1 MKIRQRPWQQD
12 LGKAAAR
19 LAKVAAM
26 LAIASGHFARAEGA
40 GQSFAVALPEME
52 GPVTMGIF
60 SPSGERVRRLYH
72 DAAVDSIPAGLNGLI
87 MTWDG
92 KDDQGRD
99 VPPGTYRARGL
110 VHGPIECSALP
121 TCREKQFLPL
131 PSSDLGTILPALPMT
146 RGFPKD
152 AITLRAARD
161 ELLESRPL
169 LTIRASLSKNA
180 WLLHAEGLP
189 LLEFPFPDPK
199 HPPTA
204 VTLSHGS
211 SPGTAL
217 LTLADASGSEVIAI
231 TGLDKIVPL
240 NAGTLEIQAD
250 AFHPGPLAGES
261 AP

>member
-12 LGKAAAR
+12 LGKAASR
-19 LAKVAAM
+19 LAKVAAL
-26 LAIASGHFARAEGA
+26 LALSTGCFLHAEGA
-40 GQSFAVALPEME
+40 GQSFAVALPELE

-60 SPSGERVRRLYH
+60 SPTGERVRLLYREGP
-72 DAAVDSIPAGLNGLI
+72 VDSIPAGLNGLI

-92 KDDQGRD
+92 KDDAGQN

-110 VHGPIECSALP
+110 VHGPLQSSALP
-121 TCREKQFLPL
+121 VRDAKIFSDNSSNMEAV
-131 PSSDLGTILPALPMT
+131 PSMVTKL
-146 RGFPKD
+146 PKD

-161 ELLESRPL
+161 ELLETRPL
-169 LTIRASLSKNA
+169 LTIRACLGENA
-180 WLLHAEGLP
+180 CLLNAEGLP
-189 LLEFPFPDPK
+189 LLELPFPDPK

-204 VTLSHGS
+204 VTLAHGS

-217 LTLADASGSEVIAI
+217 LTLTDAIGSEVITV

-240 NAGTLEIQAD
+240 NAGTLEVQAD
-250 AFHPGPLAGES
+250 AFNPGPVAGEF

>member
-12 LGKAAAR
+12 LGKAAVR

-26 LAIASGHFARAEGA
+26 LAMAGGDFARAEGA

-60 SPSGERVRRLYH
+60 APSGERVRLLCR
-72 DAAVDSIPAGLNGLI
+72 DADISTIPAGLNGLI

-121 TCREKQFLPL
+121 ACGEKQILGLP
-131 PSSDLGTILPALPMT
+131 PSELGKLLPALPLT
-146 RGFPKD
+146 PGFPKD

-169 LTIRASLSKNA
+169 LTIRASLSHNA
-180 WLLHAEGLP
+180 SLLQAEGLP
-189 LLEFPFPDPK
+189 LLEIPFPDPK

-204 VTLSHGS
+204 ATLAHGS

-217 LTLADASGSEVIAI
+217 LTLTDASGPEMIAI

-240 NAGTLEIQAD
+240 NAGTLDVQAD
-250 AFHPGPLAGES
+250 AFHPGPVAGES

>member
-1 MKIRQRPWQQD
+1 
-12 LGKAAAR
+12 
-19 LAKVAAM
+19 M
-26 LAIASGHFARAEGA
+26 LAMAGGDFARAEGA

-60 SPSGERVRRLYH
+60 APSGERVRLLCR
-72 DAAVDSIPAGLNGLI
+72 DADISTIPAGLNGLI

-92 KDDQGRD
+92 KDDAGQN

-110 VHGPIECSALP
+110 VHGPLQSSALP
-121 TCREKQFLPL
+121 VRDAKIFSDNSSNMEAV
-131 PSSDLGTILPALPMT
+131 PSMVTKL
-146 RGFPKD
+146 PKD

-161 ELLESRPL
+161 ELLETRPL
-169 LTIRASLSKNA
+169 LTIRACLGENA
-180 WLLHAEGLP
+180 CLLNAEGLP
-189 LLEFPFPDPK
+189 LLELPFPDPK

-204 VTLSHGS
+204 VTLAHGS

-217 LTLADASGSEVIAI
+217 LTLTDASGSEVITA

-240 NAGTLEIQAD
+240 NAGTLEVQAD
-250 AFHPGPLAGES
+250 AFHPGPVAGES